1 MIEKFKDY
9 LKLFLIFNCINILII
24 LLSNFFYVQRTY
36 FVFEYN
42 LIVIFF
48 LFEFPFWISALY
60 LCLLVSLDILFFTSS
75 IFYFTWI
82 DLLDASRFVYL
93 HGSGLKFII
102 YYVIFIIL
110 ILFLYKKATKSIINK
125 VSKKILVFYLSCT
138 VLFLSLMDIIN
149 GSNFL
154 NQKAAIFKRNFT
166 GSIAVACYR
175 NYNYQTSSNE
185 VPVKFY
191 VSRDSTVTFKYFSA
205 NNESSKQLV
214 IILESWGFLEDFN
227 YGEMTNYLQKSL
239 TPNYI
244 ITFNTTSFTGSTTYG
259 EMRELLNSYGSYRY
273 FIGNKSDIKGKIS
286 SIFNIKSYNKYN
298 TIACHSYSGAMFYRK
313 KWWRNIGIENSY
325 FSEDIMFENRSK
337 SILNTETSFN
347 SVNDEVSYDFISKK
361 SLGKNKV
368 FAYLLTVNTHL
379 PFRYEYNNGT
389 FYDFKSINGKTSN
402 DLFLNYSKN
411 ISQQQKRIF
420 QQIAYFVSKIN
431 LDHWDEVL
439 IVGDHPPPFPDI
451 VDRKM
456 FSQKVVPYLFVKKK
470 K

>member
-1 MIEKFKDY
+1 MVEKFKDY

-24 LLSNFFYVQRTY
+24 LLSNFFYVQRSY

-82 DLLDASRFVYL
+82 DLLDASKFVYL

-110 ILFLYKKATKSIINK
+110 ILFLYNIATKSIINK
-125 VSKKILVFYLSCT
+125 VSKKILVFYLSFT
-138 VLFLSLMDIIN
+138 VLFLSLIDIIN

-166 GSIAVACYR
+166 GSMAVACYR

-185 VPVKFY
+185 VPVNFY
-191 VSRDSTVTFKYFSA
+191 VSGDSTVTFKYFSA
-205 NNESSKQLV
+205 NNESSRQLV

-239 TPNYI
+239 NPNYTL
-244 ITFNTTSFTGSTTYG
+244 TFNTTSFTGSTTYG

-273 FIGNKSDIKGKIS
+273 FIDNKSDIKGKIS
-286 SIFNIKSYNKYN
+286 SIFDIKSVNKYN

-313 KWWRNIGIENSY
+313 KWWKNIGIKNVY
-325 FSEDIMFENRSK
+325 FSEDIMSENINK
-337 SILNTETSFN
+337 SILNNETSFS

-361 SLGKNKV
+361 SLGNGKV

-389 FYDFKSINGKTSN
+389 LEGFKLTN
-402 DLFLNYSKN
+402 DKISKGLFSNYSRN
-411 ISQQQKRIF
+411 VSHQQKRIF
-420 QQIAYFVSKIN
+420 QQIAYFISKIN
-431 LDHWDEVL
+431 TYSWDEVL

-451 VDRKM
+451 IDRKL
-456 FSQKVVPYLFVKKK
+456 FSQKAVPYFFIKKQ
-470 K
+470 